1 MKYDYR
7 NIRKKDNLHKI
18 VWACAY
24 EHTSSKNEKY
34 LYCKPTK
41 GMLTALSFSDKTET
55 HSTNS
60 YPLYF
65 VPFRKNAKDLTLENL
80 AWSKAVNL
88 SARCYAD
95 TEAESI
101 EQYNELVLASIKEV
115 LPIIIKDTD
124 EIILDNLTPEQ
135 IKIIHAVKTLKYS
148 LNT

>member
-1 MKYDYR
+1 M
-7 NIRKKDNLHKI
+7 
-18 VWACAY
+18 
-24 EHTSSKNEKY
+24 
-34 LYCKPTK
+34 
-41 GMLTALSFSDKTET
+41 
-55 HSTNS
+55 
-60 YPLYF
+60 
-65 VPFRKNAKDLTLENL
+65 TLENL
-80 AWSKAVNL
+80 AWAKAVNL

>member
-1 MKYDYR
+1 MKYDYI

-24 EHTSSKNEKY
+24 AHTSSKNEKH

-41 GMLTALSFSDKTET
+41 GMLTALSFNCESEA

-80 AWSKAVNL
+80 AWSKAVSL

-101 EQYNELVLASIKEV
+101 EQYNELILASIKEI
-115 LPIIIKDTD
+115 LPIIQKDTN
-124 EIILDNLTPEQ
+124 ELILDNLTPEQ
-135 IKIIHAVKTLKYS
+135 IANINAIKNFTI
-148 LNT
+148 

>member
-1 MKYDYR
+1 MKYDYI

-24 EHTSSKNEKY
+24 EHTSSKNEKH

-41 GMLTALSFSDKTET
+41 GMLTALSFSDEIEA
-55 HSTNS
+55 HCTNS

-65 VPFRKNAKDLTLENL
+65 IPFRKNAKDLTLENL
-80 AWSKAVNL
+80 AWSKAVHL
-88 SARCYAD
+88 TARYYAD

-115 LPIIIKDTD
+115 LPIIQKDTN
-124 EIILDNLTPEQ
+124 ELILDNLTPEQ
-135 IKIIHAVKTLKYS
+135 IANINAIKNFTI
-148 LNT
+148 

>member
-41 GMLTALSFSDKTET
+41 GMLTALSFNFESEV

-80 AWSKAVNL
+80 AWSKAVHL
-88 SARCYAD
+88 TARCYAD

-115 LPIIIKDTD
+115 LPIIQKDTN
-124 EIILDNLTPEQ
+124 ELILDNLTPEQ
-135 IKIIHAVKTLKYS
+135 IANINAIKNLTI
-148 LNT
+148 

>member
-1 MKYDYR
+1 MKYDYV

-24 EHTSSKNEKY
+24 EHTSSKNKKH
-34 LYCKPTK
+34 LYCKPIK
-41 GMLTALSFSDKTET
+41 GMLTALSFNCESKA

-80 AWSKAVNL
+80 AWSKAVSL

-101 EQYNELVLASIKEV
+101 EQYNELILASIKEI
-115 LPIIIKDTD
+115 LPIIQKDTN
-124 EIILDNLTPEQ
+124 ELILDNLTPEQ
-135 IKIIHAVKTLKYS
+135 IA
-148 LNT
+148 NTNAIKNFTI

>member
-1 MKYDYR
+1 MKYDYI

-24 EHTSSKNEKY
+24 AHTSSKNEKH

-41 GMLTALSFSDKTET
+41 GMLTALSFSCESEA
-55 HSTNS
+55 HNTNS

-80 AWSKAVNL
+80 AWSKAVHL
-88 SARCYAD
+88 TARYYAD

-101 EQYNELVLASIKEV
+101 EQYNELVLTTIKDI
-115 LPIIIKDTD
+115 LPIIQKDTN
-124 EIILDNLTPEQ
+124 ELILDNLTPEQ
-135 IKIIHAVKTLKYS
+135 IANINAIKNLTI
-148 LNT
+148 

>member
-24 EHTSSKNEKY
+24 AHTSSKNEKH

-41 GMLTALSFSDKTET
+41 GMLTALSFNCESEA
-55 HSTNS
+55 HNTNS

-80 AWSKAVNL
+80 AWSKAVHL
-88 SARCYAD
+88 KARCYAD

-135 IKIIHAVKTLKYS
+135 MKIIHAVKTLKYS